1 MNCGRDALI
10 EGHMEGLRMTAT
22 TMGKSAGDAR
32 RVRAVAAAS
41 IGNALEWF
49 DFVIYGF
56 FAVTM
61 AKLFFPTGNETVS
74 LLLALATFGVTFFVR
89 PFGAVVIGNYADR
102 HGRKAAFMLTIVLMM
117 IGTAIIA
124 VAPTYAAIGIFAPL
138 LIVFARLIQ
147 GFSAGGEFGS
157 ATAFL
162 AEQNP
167 DRRGFFASW
176 QFASQGIT
184 TILATGVGVTLT
196 TTLTTAQIES
206 WGWRVPFIIGLL
218 IGPVAYYIRRH
229 VDETM
234 EFQTMQ
240 VSTSPLREALS
251 DSKKRLLISL
261 GAVVLCTVAMYTV
274 LFMPTYATRQLGLTA
289 SGGFLGGLLTGV
301 IQVML
306 IPVFGAL
313 SDRRGRLPIAF
324 FSAAAMLVL
333 VYPLFS
339 WLAANPSLQTLLIVQ
354 GIIGVLMAG
363 YMGPL
368 GALMSELFPAR
379 MRTTGLSISYAFGVA
394 IFGGF
399 APFINAWLINA
410 TGSKLAPAFYLMF
423 AAVISL
429 TALVFARRAGGR

>member
-1 MNCGRDALI
+1 
-10 EGHMEGLRMTAT
+10 MT
-22 TMGKSAGDAR
+22 KPINVVPR
-32 RVRAVAAAS
+32 WRAVAAAS
-41 IGNALEWF
+41 VGNALEWF

-56 FAVTM
+56 FAGTM
-61 AKLFFPTGNETVS
+61 AKLFFPTVNETVS
-74 LLLALATFGVTFFVR
+74 LLLALATFGVTFFMR
-89 PFGAVVIGNYADR
+89 PLGAIVIGNYADR
-102 HGRKAAFMLTIVLMM
+102 NGRKAAFTLTIFLMM
-117 IGTAIIA
+117 IGTTIIA
-124 VAPTYAAIGIFAPL
+124 VAPTYAAIGVFAPL
-138 LIVFARLIQ
+138 LIVAARMIQ

-167 DRRGFFASW
+167 EQRGLFASW

-184 TILATGVGVTLT
+184 TILATAIGVSLT
-196 TTLTTAQIES
+196 SILSTAQIES
-206 WGWRVPFIIGLL
+206 WGWRVPFLIGLL

-234 EFQTMQ
+234 EFQSMQ

-251 DSKKRLLISL
+251 DSKKRLLVSL

-301 IQVML
+301 IQVAL
-306 IPVFGAL
+306 IPVFGAM
-313 SDRRGRLPIAF
+313 SDRVGRLPIAF
-324 FSAAAMLVL
+324 PAALGTLVL

-339 WLAANPSLQTLLIVQ
+339 WLAAAPTLQTLLIAQ
-354 GIIGVLMAG
+354 GVIGVLSAA

-368 GALMSELFPAR
+368 GAMMSELFPAR

-399 APFINAWLINA
+399 APFINAWLIEA

-423 AAVISL
+423 ASAISL
-429 TALVFARRAGGR
+429 VALVFARRLDTR

>member
-1 MNCGRDALI
+1 MV
-10 EGHMEGLRMTAT
+10 AT
-22 TMGKSAGDAR
+22 TMGNPAGEVR
-32 RVRAVAAAS
+32 RWRAVAAAS

-74 LLLALATFGVTFFVR
+74 LLLALATFGVTFFMR
-89 PFGAVVIGNYADR
+89 PLGAVVIGNYADR

-124 VAPTYAAIGIFAPL
+124 AAPTYAAIGVFAPL
-138 LIVFARLIQ
+138 LIVLARTIQ

-167 DRRGFFASW
+167 ERRGFFASW
-176 QFASQGIT
+176 QFASQGLT
-184 TILATGVGVTLT
+184 TILATAIGVTLT
-196 TTLTTAQIES
+196 STLTTAQIES
-206 WGWRVPFIIGLL
+206 WGWRIPFIIGLL
-218 IGPVAYYIRRH
+218 IGPVAWYIRRH
-229 VDETM
+229 VDETL

-240 VSTSPLREALS
+240 VSQSPLREALT

-261 GAVVLCTVAMYTV
+261 GVVVLCTVAMYTV

-301 IQVML
+301 IQVLL
-306 IPVFGAL
+306 IPVFGAM

-324 FSAAAMLVL
+324 VSAVAMLVL

-339 WLAANPSLQTLLIVQ
+339 WLASTPTLQTLLIVQ

-368 GALMSELFPAR
+368 GALMSELFPTR

-399 APFINAWLINA
+399 APFINAWLIEM

-423 AAVISL
+423 AGAISL
-429 TALVFARRAGGR
+429 VALVFARRLGTK